1 MVRVICVMSVL
12 SFLGIANAADYSEGQ
27 VWAYKTRA
35 GEDKST
41 ILINKVEVHEKLG
54 KIFHISV
61 EGVRVRNPL
70 AQGGVSAEL
79 PHFPVS
85 EETLKK
91 SVTKLIG
98 KKDPNPSFVEG
109 YKTWKTE
116 FDAGKAGIFTISV
129 AEIVNIVEEAINKQ

>member
-1 MVRVICVMSVL
+1 MLRIFFAMSLL
-12 SFLGIANAADYSEGQ
+12 SIFGIANAADFAEGQ
-27 VWAYKTRA
+27 LWAYKTRA

-41 ILINKVEVHEKLG
+41 ILINKIEAHEKLG

-61 EGVRVRNPL
+61 DGVRVRNPRVK
-70 AQGGVSAEL
+70 GGVTADL

-98 KKDPNPSFVEG
+98 KRAPNPDYEPG
-109 YKTWKTE
+109 YQTWKE
-116 FDAGKAGIFTISV
+116 AFDVGQAGIFTISV
-129 AEIVNIVEEAINKQ
+129 AEIVTVVEVAVNKQ